1 MITHKRRHM
10 SNLKLKEVSEE
21 LGVSVAIRTVGGYFG
36 NGGDFTRIERQ
47 KKIRAERR
55 VGGKWEV
62 KNADKVPTYEFITI
76 GNIIALQ
83 TQRVVED
90 EWSIKVLNIRGGIDM
105 LTFGA
110 LSVRYSK
117 KKGKYQCFDGNG
129 RMLLVEAMREELG
142 EDFKIPCLVYND
154 ITEKQAMDLF
164 NYIQKTGRR
173 TLQADTLF
181 INEYHSEFYEEATE
195 MGEVLKQTGLY
206 IQGETMQAAPYK
218 VPKKD
223 TNEIRINTIKGARL
237 FALGKGYSSDE
248 ASEILK
254 VATKLIVSNFGE
266 DFVDGRKYPTINQ
279 KIFYGISGVLSTYP
293 EMMTDAKLRDGFD
306 DYLNVVAGG
315 KKIVDY
321 LSDLNDLVAPAT
333 GASQIIPYLSY
344 RILQDY
350 NKYPRLIPYGYAIK
364 TKNVVKHMRRNLE
377 LAMNKPRK

>member
-1 MITHKRRHM
+1 M

-90 EWSIKVLNIRGGIDM
+90 EWAIKVLNIRGGIDM

-154 ITEKQAMDLF
+154 ITENKRWIYLIIF
-164 NYIQKTGRR
+164 
-173 TLQADTLF
+173 
-181 INEYHSEFYEEATE
+181 
-195 MGEVLKQTGLY
+195 
-206 IQGETMQAAPYK
+206 
-218 VPKKD
+218 KKLED
-223 TNEIRINTIKGARL
+223 VHFKRIH
-237 FALGKGYSSDE
+237 YSSM
-248 ASEILK
+248 S
-254 VATKLIVSNFGE
+254 TIVSF
-266 DFVDGRKYPTINQ
+266 
-279 KIFYGISGVLSTYP
+279 
-293 EMMTDAKLRDGFD
+293 M
-306 DYLNVVAGG
+306 
-315 KKIVDY
+315 KKQ
-321 LSDLNDLVAPAT
+321 L
-333 GASQIIPYLSY
+333 
-344 RILQDY
+344 
-350 NKYPRLIPYGYAIK
+350 KWEK
-364 TKNVVKHMRRNLE
+364 F
-377 LAMNKPRK
+377 